1 MPQRCARA
9 KVKFARRTNN
19 TKKNKALSATA
30 QPAQHN
36 SYAINNWR
44 LQAVVVAHV
53 QQHNR
58 KQTRNTSTLAPFA
71 TPRYAAH
78 CGEVCVRTPSI
89 YIAICYAHARQH
101 SRFSCCCCA
110 IFKHRAAMGHVMQR
124 QQQQPNCIRIYNTC
138 KWQLLP
144 SFSICNLESCNILA
158 TQSPILALTCRYRRR
173 YVVCQVCQCC

>member
-1 MPQRCARA
+1 MQQPSQRNIIHMQLIIGGYKPLLLRMCNSTTENKRA
-9 KVKFARRTNN
+9 TH
-19 TKKNKALSATA
+19 
-30 QPAQHN
+30 QHLPH
-36 SYAINNWR
+36 
-44 LQAVVVAHV
+44 LQHHAM
-53 QQHNR
+53 QR
-58 KQTRNTSTLAPFA
+58 
-71 TPRYAAH
+71 
-78 CGEVCVRTPSI
+78 EVCARTPSI

-110 IFKHRAAMGHVMQR
+110 IFKHRAAMGHAMQR

-158 TQSPILALTCRYRRR
+158 TQSPMLALTCRYMRR